1 MANRSRST
9 LPQDDDPR
17 ELLAALLGAPTIP
30 SEARRPP
37 IALRSIPEARR
48 QALRGFQ
55 LRTWVDTWLQHGE
68 RLLLVLALLVFSY
81 WFVDGPLRDW
91 LHEQEPSVASAP
103 VAVAAV
109 VAPSVAAPSAASAAK
124 PRAEAIVPLPSV
136 NIDNASA
143 PAMDD
148 FMAPRQ
154 GAVSEPLAI
163 APQPSHLVIP
173 SIQLDTPVKEVF
185 VVDGAWEVADYAAGY
200 LHNTGLPGSGNTVL
214 AGHAGIRGAVF
225 RDLGALVANNDIYL
239 DAAGWRYHYRVRDS
253 KSVWPNQVEVLDPT
267 PKPVLTMMTCTN
279 WDTQRLVVVADLV
292 DSKPIP
298 GP

>member
-1 MANRSRST
+1 MANRSRPT
-9 LPQDDDPR
+9 PIPDDDPR
-17 ELLAALLGAPTIP
+17 ELLASLLGAPTIHP
-30 SEARRPP
+30 EARRPP
-37 IALRSIPEARR
+37 IALRSTPELRR
-48 QALRGFQ
+48 HALRGFQ

-68 RLLLVLALLVFSY
+68 RLLLVLALLVFGY

-91 LHEQEPSVASAP
+91 LHEQEPLVASAP

-109 VAPSVAAPSAASAAK
+109 AVQSNAGPAK
-124 PRAEAIVPLPSV
+124 PQAEQIVPLPSI
-136 NIDNASA
+136 NLNTASA

-154 GAVSEPLAI
+154 SALSEPLAV
-163 APQPSHLVIP
+163 APQPNHLSIP

-200 LHNTGLPGSGNTVL
+200 LHDTGLPGSGNTVL

-239 DAAGWRYHYRVRDS
+239 DAAGWRYHYRVREA
-253 KSVWPNQVEVLDPT
+253 KSVWPNQVEVLDAT
-267 PKPVLTMMTCTN
+267 PKPVLTLMTCTN